1 MKPPRITKPYAAFL
15 AVLLLSGFDCR
26 SAGTTGSQNETGR
39 AKTGAVETTQAE
51 TKQTETGQNPV
62 PEETVVT
69 LLAAGDNLIHD
80 IIYLAARVDADRYDF
95 DPSYSRIKAV
105 VEKADIAMVNQE
117 TVLGGTA
124 LGLSGY
130 PVFNS
135 PQETG
140 TALANAGFNVVN
152 HASNHTMDRGEKAV
166 TATMDFWDAFNE
178 NREEKVLYLGI
189 FRSGEERETKKN
201 IITKKGVRFGFLSY
215 TYGLN
220 GFSLPAGKDWLV
232 GIIDPEVMAREIDAL
247 RPDCDVLVV
256 SMHWGDE
263 FRHTVSETQKK
274 LAAFLAGHA
283 VDLVIGHHPHMT
295 QPCEIIPRPDGK
307 TLTCYYSLGDFLSHT
322 QTDYSPDTMLGAMAW
337 VTVTK
342 RGLGAES
349 EVSVKTA
356 GIIPTVCHYGKGRR
370 PPFTVYPLW
379 DYTEELAAQ
388 HYKSEKISLEYLYRV
403 SREIFGMRMLER
415 VP

>member
-1 MKPPRITKPYAAFL
+1 MIKKLHAAP
-15 AVLLLSGFDCR
+15 VILLLLLGGFDCR
-26 SAGTTGSQNETGR
+26 SAETSAGNETG
-39 AKTGAVETTQAE
+39 QY
-51 TKQTETGQNPV
+51 PV
-62 PEETVVT
+62 SKEPLPEETSVT

-80 IIYLAARVDADRYDF
+80 IIYLAARDGDRYDF
-95 DPSYSRIKAV
+95 DPCYSRIKAI

-166 TATMDFWDAFNE
+166 TATMDFWDAFNKG
-178 NREEKVLYLGI
+178 REEKVLYPGI
-189 FRSGEERETKKN
+189 FRGKEERETKKN

-232 GIIDPEVMAREIDAL
+232 GMINTEVMAREIDAL

-256 SMHWGDE
+256 SMHWGNE
-263 FRHTVSETQKK
+263 FRHTVSETQKE
-274 LAAFLAGHA
+274 LAVFLAEHS
-283 VDLVIGHHPHMT
+283 VDLVIGHHPHVT
-295 QPCEIIPRPDGK
+295 QPCEILPRPDGK
-307 TLTCYYSLGDFLSHT
+307 TLTCYYSLGDLLSHT
-322 QTDYSPDTMLGAMAW
+322 QTDSSPDTMLGAMAW
-337 VTVTK
+337 VTVVK
-342 RGLGAES
+342 RVLGTES
-349 EVSVKTA
+349 EVFVKSA
-356 GIIPTVCHYGKGRR
+356 GVIPTVCHYGKGRR
-370 PPFTVYPLW
+370 PSFTVYPLW
-379 DYTEELAAQ
+379 DYTEELVAE
-388 HYKSEKISLEYLYRV
+388 HYKSEKVSLEYLYKV
-403 SREIFGMRMLER
+403 SREVFGMRILER
-415 VP
+415 NLL

>member
-1 MKPPRITKPYAAFL
+1 MKTTHAAFIIPL
-15 AVLLLSGFDCR
+15 LLLSAFDCR
-26 SAGTTGSQNETGR
+26 SPGT
-39 AKTGAVETTQAE
+39 ADKTGQPAFPEEPLAGETLPKETT
-51 TKQTETGQNPV
+51 
-62 PEETVVT
+62 VT

-80 IIYLAARVDADRYDF
+80 IIYLAARTAEGAYDF
-95 DPSYSRIKAV
+95 DPAYSKIKAI

-166 TATMDFWDAFNE
+166 TVTMDFWDVFNE
-178 NREEKVLYLGI
+178 GRIEKVLYPGI
-189 FRSGEERETKKN
+189 FRSKAERETKKN
-201 IITKKGVRFGFLSY
+201 IITKKGIRFGFLSY

-232 GIIDPEVMAREIDAL
+232 GMIDTEVMAREIDAL

-263 FRHTVSETQKK
+263 FRHAVSETQKE
-274 LAAFLAGHA
+274 LAAFLAEHS
-283 VDLVIGHHPHMT
+283 VDLVIGHHPHVT

-307 TLTCYYSLGDFLSHT
+307 TLTCYYSLGDLLSHT
-322 QTDYSPDTMLGAMAW
+322 QTDFSPDTMLGAMAY
-337 VTVTK
+337 VTVVK
-342 RGLGAES
+342 RILGTES
-349 EVSVKTA
+349 EVSVKSA
-356 GIIPTVCHYGKGRR
+356 GVIPTVCHYGKGRR

-379 DYTEELAAQ
+379 DYTEELAAE
-388 HYKSEKISLEYLYRV
+388 HYKSEKISLEYLYKV
-403 SREIFGMRMLER
+403 SREVFGMRMLDSN
-415 VP
+415 P